1 MLSSGIIDLS
11 VGIIFVFG
19 VTAAI
24 SSVATE
30 LIARLLGLRGAYLL
44 LGLRELLD
52 SQDTPVVLGEAA
64 QEDFKKVRA
73 LINHPQAR
81 PRRRPQRTRPADPC
95 LPGPASTTAAVL
107 GSPILRNQGIAG
119 QIATRP
125 LTLGSAKNDKNKNK
139 PAPLPK
145 ATGKGTWRLR
155 RSLPAYIPA
164 RSFAEAVIDLVV
176 PGTAGQTTMDTV
188 QHYIGQLPDS
198 MGPLKTS
205 LTAMAADAA
214 GDITRFRTSVEH
226 WYDDHMA
233 RVSGWYKR
241 RVTKI
246 TLMVGA
252 ILVLLLNINTITI
265 GRALYSDSTIR
276 SAVSTVAANG
286 TNCQAP
292 SPSPSPSSSSSSSPS
307 EIQGQLNCLGNL
319 ETQLTAAAQAGLPLG
334 WGTVA
339 PCAGPDVH
347 CNWWAQRG
355 IISPHGNPAWQLV
368 LVLLGFLVTVAAI
381 APGAQFW
388 FGLLTKFGSLR
399 SSGPPPAAPSA

>member
-1 MLSSGIIDLS
+1 MLSSGIIDLA

-30 LIARLLGLRGAYLL
+30 LIAHLLGLRGAYLL

-52 SQDTPVVLGEAA
+52 SQDKIVNLGDAA
-64 QEDFKKVRA
+64 MNDFDTVRT
-73 LINHPQAR
+73 LMNDPQAR
-81 PRRRPQRTRPADPC
+81 PRHRLLKTQPAGTRAG
-95 LPGPASTTAAVL
+95 GPSSTTAALL
-107 GSPILRNQGIAG
+107 GSPILRNQGLAG
-119 QIATRP
+119 QMASRS
-125 LTLGSAKNDKNKNK
+125 LTLGSAKDNKKNK

-145 ATGKGTWRLR
+145 STGNGTWKLR
-155 RSLPAYIPA
+155 RSLPSYIPA
-164 RSFAEAVIDLVV
+164 RSFAEAVIGMVV
-176 PGTAGQTTMDTV
+176 PDTAGQTTMDTV

-205 LTAMAADAA
+205 LTAMAASAA

-241 RVTKI
+241 RVTWI
-246 TLMVGA
+246 TLLVGVV
-252 ILVLLLNINTITI
+252 LVVLLNINAITI
-265 GRALYSDSTIR
+265 GRALYGDSAIR

-286 TNCQAP
+286 TNCKAP
-292 SPSPSPSSSSSSSPS
+292 SPSPSPS
-307 EIQGQLNCLGNL
+307 EIKDQLNCLGNL

-334 WGTVA
+334 WGTVTA
-339 PCAGPDVH
+339 CSGPNAH
-347 CNWWAQRG
+347 CNWWERRG
-355 IISPHGNPAWQLV
+355 IVSPQGNPAWQLI
-368 LVLLGFLVTVAAI
+368 LVILGFLITVAAI

-388 FGLLTKFGSLR
+388 FGLLARFGSLR
-399 SSGPPPAAPSA
+399 SSGPPPAAPAS